1 MSPDVAIELGMQALT
16 VVVLLAAPIL
26 LSALAAGLLIGMFQA
41 ATQINEQTL
50 SFVPKLGVLAVVLF
64 IASPWMLNVILDFTH
79 TLYARVP
86 DLVNY
91 GL

>member
-1 MSPDVAIELGMQALT
+1 MTPDFVTELGHQTLW

-26 LSALAAGLLIGMFQA
+26 IAALAVGLVIGMFQA

-50 SFVPKLGVLAVVLF
+50 SFVPKLGAMALVLF
-64 IASPWMLNVILDFTH
+64 VATPWMLSVLLDFTRALI
-79 TLYARVP
+79 TGIPEFIGA
-86 DLVNY
+86 